1 MTEFLDHDRESPA
14 SESPIAESPTGE
26 SSPDASTSA
35 ADPGLEQRL
44 RRLESILGALEAD
57 ELDLERAL
65 ALFEEGVT
73 HVRAA
78 ERILAQTELRV
89 EELLG
94 EEGQTRPLDLERG
107 R

>member
-1 MTEFLDHDRESPA
+1 MTDTSP
-14 SESPIAESPTGE
+14 
-26 SSPDASTSA
+26 PDTPAQD
-35 ADPGLEQRL
+35 DPGLEGRL

-57 ELDLERAL
+57 ELELERAL

-94 EEGQTRPLDLERG
+94 EDGRTRPLDAEPG
-107 R
+107 A

>member
-1 MTEFLDHDRESPA
+1 MSDTPEADTLAND
-14 SESPIAESPTGE
+14 
-26 SSPDASTSA
+26 
-35 ADPGLEQRL
+35 DPGLEGRL

-57 ELDLERAL
+57 ELELERAL

-94 EEGQTRPLDLERG
+94 EDGVVRELDG
-107 R
+107 GSSS

>member
-1 MTEFLDHDRESPA
+1 MTDTSETTTPES
-14 SESPIAESPTGE
+14 
-26 SSPDASTSA
+26 D
-35 ADPGLEQRL
+35 DPGLEGRL

-57 ELDLERAL
+57 ELELERAL

-94 EEGQTRPLDLERG
+94 EDGHTRPLDG
-107 R
+107 GAGS

>member
-1 MTEFLDHDRESPA
+1 MTEASDHDADLDATPD
-14 SESPIAESPTGE
+14 TGHDAAHR
-26 SSPDASTSA
+26 SSPPPDE
-35 ADPGLEQRL
+35 PGLEQRL
-44 RRLESILGALEAD
+44 RRLETILGALEAD

-89 EELLG
+89 EELLDD
-94 EEGQTRPLDLERG
+94 EGRTRPLDGQGDR
-107 R
+107 

>member
-1 MTEFLDHDRESPA
+1 MTDTSPA
-14 SESPIAESPTGE
+14 DT
-26 SSPDASTSA
+26 PDTD
-35 ADPGLEQRL
+35 DPGLEGRL

-57 ELDLERAL
+57 ELELERAL

-78 ERILAQTELRV
+78 ERILARTELRV

-94 EEGQTRPLDLERG
+94 EDGRTRPLDAEPG
-107 R
+107 S